1 MPLHRPSAAS
11 PISAIG
17 AIGAAHAVRTAVL
30 CAALA
35 LAAVPARAELWGF
48 VDGRGVA
55 HIAPRPLD
63 ARYQPLLG
71 PPVREHGRVTGKAA
85 SAGALATW
93 LQFAPEARATR
104 ALLHDAARRHGVDA
118 ALMLA
123 LIAVESGFDARAVSP
138 RGALGLMQIMP
149 ATADHYA
156 TAVESR
162 RPAGER
168 LLEPRVNIETG
179 ARILADLMRRHGRP
193 DLVLAAW
200 NAGGGHVRRHGN
212 TVPPFRE
219 TQAHVELVLELYWA
233 LLQQAQTRQAQGL
246 VVWPATG
253 ERALLSVPGT
263 SPTGSTAAARPAG

>member
-1 MPLHRPSAAS
+1 VPPIDCPRELTRRAAEVARALGIASAA
-11 PISAIG
+11 
-17 AIGAAHAVRTAVL
+17 
-30 CAALA
+30 AAL
-35 LAAVPARAELWGF
+35 LAVPARAELWGY

-55 HIAPRPLD
+55 HVAPRPLD

-71 PPVREHGRVTGKAA
+71 PPASTHGRVPGKAV
-85 SAGALATW
+85 SAGTLATW

-104 ALLHDAARRHGVDA
+104 ALLYDAARRHGVDA

-156 TAVESR
+156 TPSEAR
-162 RPAGER
+162 RPAAER
-168 LLEPRVNIETG
+168 LLDPRVNVETG
-179 ARILADLMRRHGRP
+179 ARILADLTRRHGRP

-212 TVPPFRE
+212 AVPPFRE
-219 TQAHVELVLELYWA
+219 TQAHVGLVLELYWA
-233 LLQQAQTRQAQGL
+233 LLQQAQARRAQTL
-246 VVWPATG
+246 VVWPTTAPVS
-253 ERALLSVPGT
+253 APGT
-263 SPTGSTAAARPAG
+263 PPTGSTAAAPPAG

>member
-1 MPLHRPSAAS
+1 MPLRRLLPTHAAW
-11 PISAIG
+11 PAWP
-17 AIGAAHAVRTAVL
+17 AL
-30 CAALA
+30 CAAALA
-35 LAAVPARAELWGF
+35 VAAVPVRAELWGF

-55 HIAPRPLD
+55 HVAPRPLD

-71 PPVREHGRVTGKAA
+71 PAAATHGRVPGKTH

-104 ALLHDAARRHGVDA
+104 VLLHDAARRHGVDA

-149 ATADHYA
+149 ATADDYA
-156 TAVESR
+156 TAAESR
-162 RPAGER
+162 RPAAER

-179 ARILADLMRRHGRP
+179 ARILADLSRRHGRP

-212 TVPPFRE
+212 AVPPFRE

-233 LLQQAQTRQAQGL
+233 LLQQAQTRLAHVL
-246 VVWPATG
+246 VVQAGPGQPA
-253 ERALLSVPGT
+253 AH
-263 SPTGSTAAARPAG
+263 